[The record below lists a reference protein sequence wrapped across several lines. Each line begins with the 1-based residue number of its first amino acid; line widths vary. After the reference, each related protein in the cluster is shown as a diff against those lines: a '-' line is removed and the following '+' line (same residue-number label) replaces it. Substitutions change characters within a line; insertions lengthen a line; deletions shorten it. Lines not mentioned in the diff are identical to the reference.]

1 MASGETRGAVFLR
14 IPIAAVD
21 MLLVSVAVRAPWLTK
36 VIFFFEYRIVPRASS
51 SRRLFPHSVHH
62 RTSRP
67 YAEKIPHLCLSKD
80 RPRAL
85 LADCIGARR
94 GVIFDRNPGGAS

>member
-1 MASGETRGAVFLR
+1 MASGVTRGAVFLR

-21 MLLVSVAVRAPWLTK
+21 MLLISVAVRAPWLTK
-36 VIFFFEYRIVPRASS
+36 VIFFFEYGIVPRASS
-51 SRRLFPHSVHH
+51 SRPLFPHSVHQ
-62 RTSRP
+62 RTPRS
-67 YAEKIPHLCLSKD
+67 YAAEIPHSCLSKD
-80 RPRAL
+80 RQATF